1 MIAIP
6 TISNTIKIIVQNEEP
21 LLEDED
27 VDPREL
33 GVLLLKIS
41 NGSSEKKI
49 LLVMDRW
56 FDKLLKILIGQN
68 LNNVWQI

>member
-1 MIAIP
+1 
-6 TISNTIKIIVQNEEP
+6 
-21 LLEDED
+21 
-27 VDPREL
+27 
-33 GVLLLKIS
+33 
-41 NGSSEKKI
+41 

>member
-1 MIAIP
+1 MIAMP

-21 LLEDED
+21 FLEDED

-56 FDKLLKILIGQN
+56 FDKLLKILIG
-68 LNNVWQI
+68 

>member
-33 GVLLLKIS
+33 GELLLKIS

-56 FDKLLKILIGQN
+56 FDKLLKILIG
-68 LNNVWQI
+68 

>member
-6 TISNTIKIIVQNEEP
+6 TISNTIKIIVQNEEL

-56 FDKLLKILIGQN
+56 FDKLLKILIG
-68 LNNVWQI
+68 